1 MANDLPTYVIDTS
14 ALDHI
19 DGRPDANA
27 VWATVTR
34 LIEEGRLKTVEQV
47 MTELGNV
54 DPDSHARLSGYGAQF
69 VERITPDLFTEA
81 GRISE
86 TYRRMSR
93 PWHRNDSADP
103 WLVEL
108 AKMSGYT
115 VVTDEMPSRQRI
127 PVVCNREGVEWTNLV
142 TFVEAELHE

>member
-1 MANDLPTYVIDTS
+1 MPDGSPTYVIDTS
-14 ALDHI
+14 ALGHI

-54 DPDSHARLSGYGAQF
+54 DPNSHARLADYRTKI
-69 VERITPDLFTEA
+69 VERITPELFSEA

-103 WLVEL
+103 WLVAL
-108 AKMSGYT
+108 AKLKGYT
-115 VVTDEMPSRQRI
+115 VVADERRRRQRI
-127 PVVCNREGVEWTNLV
+127 PVVCNHEGVVCFDLAE
-142 TFVEAELHE
+142 FVEAELSE